1 MVPAVNGQF
10 STKISMNE
18 GINRID
24 VMGYNS
30 SGGIG
35 QLSTKILFKPRIPVP
50 AIRLLSPQNGQ
61 QGIREGDV
69 ILVQGTVSDRKIS
82 QVTLLL
88 NNIPIKIKVKN
99 GVFRRKIFMPRG
111 RVITFRIMATN
122 KKGGVGYS
130 PMHTILS
137 GYEIDIIN
145 PRPY

>member
-1 MVPAVNGQF
+1 MTQ
-10 STKISMNE
+10 
-18 GINRID
+18 GINQID
-24 VMGYNS
+24 IMGYNS

-35 QLSTKILFKPRIPVP
+35 QLTTKILFKPRIPVP
-50 AIRLLSPQNGQ
+50 VVRLLSPQNGQ
-61 QGIREGDV
+61 QGIMEGDAV
-69 ILVQGTVSDRKIS
+69 LVNGTVSDPRIT
-82 QVTLLL
+82 QATLLL
-88 NNIPIKIKVKN
+88 NNIPIKIKIKN

-122 KKGGVGYS
+122 QEGGAGYS